1 MINLRVSH
9 EQSINANWVDITS
22 SVAPSGETLYFGVYD
37 NDTSTSG
44 SIKFDYVKE

>member
-9 EQSINANWVDITS
+9 QQSLNANWVSITS

-37 NDTSTSG
+37 DDTTTSG
-44 SIKFDYVKE
+44 SIKFEYVKE